1 MKKRIDIVYLLN
13 TKKKSKIL
21 PLSIKT
27 AKAHLDYRDI
37 YIAGI
42 KPENIKAKEIR
53 VIDNGS
59 PFENAVKKLKAVIK
73 DKRVSQDFILMND
86 DFLILQEYKEI
97 PYYHRGKIKDFKPNK
112 YWKDRIK
119 VLEEQFPEGNIFE
132 IHFPVVYNKQKLSET
147 LDRMKANAGI
157 RTHYCNYH
165 GIEGQKQKDYKLYK
179 TSDLEDIENPP
190 FLSTTDTIENT
201 SLSKLIKIVNKNI

>member
-1 MKKRIDIVYLLN
+1 MKKSIDIVYLLN
-13 TKKKSKIL
+13 TKKESKIL

-27 AKAHLDYRDI
+27 VKTNLDYKDI

-97 PYYHRGKIKDFKPNK
+97 PYYHRGKIKDFKPNT
-112 YWKDRIK
+112 YWKKK
-119 VLEEQFPEGNIFE
+119 VKLIEKEFPEGNIFE

-165 GIEGQKQKDYKLYK
+165 GIEGKYHKDHKVTKKQDLKKHKDA
-179 TSDLEDIENPP
+179 P
-190 FLSTTDTIENT
+190 FLSTTDTIEKTRLNE
-201 SLSKLIKIVNKNI
+201 LREIVEK

>member
-1 MKKRIDIVYLLN
+1 MKKSIDIVYLLN
-13 TKKKSKIL
+13 TKKESKIL

-27 AKAHLDYRDI
+27 VKTNLDYKDI

-97 PYYHRGKIKDFKPNK
+97 PYYHRGKIKDFKPNT
-112 YWKDRIK
+112 YWKKRLKLIEK
-119 VLEEQFPEGNIFE
+119 EFPNGKMFN
-132 IHFPVVYNKQKLSET
+132 IHFPIVYNKQKLKKI
-147 LDRMKANAGI
+147 LDKAHGSI
-157 RTHYCNYH
+157 RTYYCNYH
-165 GIEGQKQKDYKLYK
+165 NIEGEYHEDHKIYQKAKIKDHA
-179 TSDLEDIENPP
+179 DAP
-190 FLSTTDTIENT
+190 FLSTSKVVENT
-201 SLSKLIKIVNKNI
+201 RLKEIEKIIKKRL